1 MQRTRRPVPGLVA
14 GATLRVSLS
23 RNCDV
28 SEELSGAGGGST
40 LFIPDPLLIGRAPR
54 SACAALRTDT
64 PPEQHCP
71 YALVTRV
78 MLSLQYGCEI
88 RMRFRNSQ

>member
-14 GATLRVSLS
+14 VSLS

-40 LFIPDPLLIGRAPR
+40 LFIPDPNSNRPRAPFRLR
-54 SACAALRTDT
+54 SVANGYTTGAALPLRTCDQSDVIT
-64 PPEQHCP
+64 P
-71 YALVTRV
+71 VW
-78 MLSLQYGCEI
+78 M
-88 RMRFRNSQ
+88 